1 MRAIEISVEI
11 EDVAYFT
18 FKPIHPMLYCP
29 YTQINRGRNVIP
41 FSDTLLVLAPHQFSE
56 LLEPSRTTMSMNTA
70 EMKNLTLDRPP
81 TSQETANLL
90 NKTDS
95 ILRTEDLLTD
105 DNDPIIK
112 NTHAN
117 QGEKKRVKNPE
128 VTKNFPISRR
138 EDEEELALLTN
149 KDNEEEIGSF
159 KRYLVWLILLL
170 LILSVLLCIAYRNHI
185 FPSFDNRCH
194 TIGLRM
200 NWYEGPPPT

>member
-56 LLEPSRTTMSMNTA
+56 LLEPSRTAMSMNTA
-70 EMKNLTLDRPP
+70 EMKNLTLDRPS

-90 NKTDS
+90 NKTGS
-95 ILRTEDLLTD
+95 ILRTEDVLTD
-105 DNDPIIK
+105 DNDPSIK
-112 NTHAN
+112 NTSAN

-128 VTKNFPISRR
+128 VTKNFLIRRR
-138 EDEEELALLTN
+138 EDKEELALLTN

>member
-70 EMKNLTLDRPP
+70 EMKNLTLDTPS

-90 NKTDS
+90 NKTGS

-105 DNDPIIK
+105 DNDPSIK
-112 NTHAN
+112 NTTAN

>member
-1 MRAIEISVEI
+1 MFSLNPIFIFCTRQIFLYKIVE
-11 EDVAYFT
+11 EWQNY
-18 FKPIHPMLYCP
+18 
-29 YTQINRGRNVIP
+29 IN
-41 FSDTLLVLAPHQFSE
+41 FSGTLLVLAPHQFSE
-56 LLEPSRTTMSMNTA
+56 LLQPSRTTMSMNTA

-105 DNDPIIK
+105 DNDPSMR
-112 NTHAN
+112 NTTAN
-117 QGEKKRVKNPE
+117 QGEKRRGKNPE
-128 VTKNFPISRR
+128 VSKNFLIRR
-138 EDEEELALLTN
+138 SEDKEELALRTS

-159 KRYLVWLILLL
+159 KRYLVWLIFLLL
-170 LILSVLLCIAYRNHI
+170 MLSVLLCIAYRNHI

>member
-11 EDVAYFT
+11 EDFAYFT

-70 EMKNLTLDRPP
+70 EMKSLTLDRPS

-90 NKTDS
+90 NKTGS

-105 DNDPIIK
+105 DNDPSIK

>member
-70 EMKNLTLDRPP
+70 EMKNLTLDRPS

-90 NKTDS
+90 NKTGS

-105 DNDPIIK
+105 DNNPSIK
-112 NTHAN
+112 NTTAN

>member
-70 EMKNLTLDRPP
+70 EMKNLTLDRPS
-81 TSQETANLL
+81 TSQETVNLL
-90 NKTDS
+90 NKTGS

-105 DNDPIIK
+105 DNDPSIK
-112 NTHAN
+112 NTTAN

-128 VTKNFPISRR
+128 VTKNFLIRRR

>member
-70 EMKNLTLDRPP
+70 EMKNLTLDRPS

-90 NKTDS
+90 NKTGS

-105 DNDPIIK
+105 DNDPSIK
-112 NTHAN
+112 NTTAN

-128 VTKNFPISRR
+128 VTKNFLIRRR

>member
-1 MRAIEISVEI
+1 MHAIEISVEI
-11 EDVAYFT
+11 EDVVYFT

-70 EMKNLTLDRPP
+70 EMKSLTLDRPS
-81 TSQETANLL
+81 TSQETAPLL
-90 NKTDS
+90 NKTGS

-105 DNDPIIK
+105 DNDPSIK

>member
-18 FKPIHPMLYCP
+18 FKPIHPMLYCR

-56 LLEPSRTTMSMNTA
+56 LLEPSRTTMSMNTT
-70 EMKNLTLDRPP
+70 EMKNLTLDRPS

-90 NKTDS
+90 NKTGS

-105 DNDPIIK
+105 DKDPSIK
-112 NTHAN
+112 NTTAN